1 MAIIRFKY
9 RRTNLFP
16 LSLEKPLHKALSPEV
31 KVNIT
36 PKFRQAM
43 QNLLTYSN
51 GETGL
56 IMRWNNDDST
66 IETVWSEGYK
76 TIENIGQ
83 VGSGR
88 ASINRLEN
96 TYDTSKS
103 QPDIGGHAEEIL
115 IRTWDYYK
123 KTLGIYPTS
132 VDIILTHSP
141 CRDVSGV
148 FRDAKGTVWPCGCA
162 NKLYKLINEIETNV
176 KIWNI
181 GYFAYYGTAASTGK
195 AIEGVA
201 KLQSHPRV
209 LTYYFH
215 GVP

>member
-1 MAIIRFKY
+1 
-9 RRTNLFP
+9 
-16 LSLEKPLHKALSPEV
+16 
-31 KVNIT
+31 VNIT
-36 PKFRQAM
+36 PTLRRAM

-56 IMRWNNDDST
+56 IMRWNNDDRT

-76 TIENIGQ
+76 NIENVTQ

-88 ASINRLEN
+88 APIQRLEN
-96 TYDTSKS
+96 TYDESKS
-103 QPDIGGHAEEIL
+103 QPNFGGHAEEIL

-123 KTLGIYPTS
+123 KSLGIYPIS

-148 FRDAKGTVWPCGCA
+148 FRDAKGTVWPCGCS

-176 KIWNI
+176 KVWNI
-181 GYFAYYGTAASTGK
+181 AYFAYYGTAASTGK
-195 AIEGVA
+195 AIEGVS